1 MYVYKHINIQ
11 KVYMYINTEYEGS
24 IDIDKGKHFSFV
36 AEILVMLEVTYSL
49 SNSPI
54 KQLHAASPL
63 QAQYE

>member
-1 MYVYKHINIQ
+1 MINCLLDFYLSYLSDRGYR
-11 KVYMYINTEYEGS
+11 KRH
-24 IDIDKGKHFSFV
+24 KHFSFV